1 MPTDRGG
8 VGPVRQGGVGDE
20 LELLV
25 PPGLPE
31 DQEDLADAVG
41 QFRNGV
47 EMGGVLG
54 RELRQRR
61 PVERRRSR
69 SELLGPVR
77 RGHANTVRG
86 RSCTRGWSV
95 SEGRWPSPPPG
106 PEGPAVP
113 GPIVARP
120 VPPCDT
126 AADAISC
133 ASDFSISLS
142 SARTPASFLAAASST
157 NRPDPCAAPVV
168 TGRTSRIAARYSAS
182 RIRGREMGGPV
193 VGSSRQRG
201 APMNDQAGDIQ
212 ASRIRIASTD
222 EIAAALDSAGLRLD
236 RAVIVLVGGAGTMG
250 EKEFETVAQVLRD
263 EVVPVAERRDAVVID
278 GGTDSGVMQLIGRA
292 RSALGGRFPLIGVA
306 AEGTVLVPG
315 AGTPS
320 PDAVRLEPNHT
331 LFLLVPGT
339 QWGDEAAWMMEVAGV
354 VAGRRSSV
362 TVLMNGGQIAYTDVA
377 ASLGSGRPVVVLAGS
392 GRTADAIAKARAGNG
407 GDNRAVEIAASPLT
421 TVADVGEAGMAAA
434 AIEAAL
440 DGG

>member
-1 MPTDRGG
+1 
-8 VGPVRQGGVGDE
+8 
-20 LELLV
+20 
-25 PPGLPE
+25 
-31 DQEDLADAVG
+31 
-41 QFRNGV
+41 
-47 EMGGVLG
+47 
-54 RELRQRR
+54 
-61 PVERRRSR
+61 
-69 SELLGPVR
+69 
-77 RGHANTVRG
+77 
-86 RSCTRGWSV
+86 
-95 SEGRWPSPPPG
+95 
-106 PEGPAVP
+106 
-113 GPIVARP
+113 
-120 VPPCDT
+120 
-126 AADAISC
+126 
-133 ASDFSISLS
+133 
-142 SARTPASFLAAASST
+142 
-157 NRPDPCAAPVV
+157 
-168 TGRTSRIAARYSAS
+168 
-182 RIRGREMGGPV
+182 
-193 VGSSRQRG
+193 
-201 APMNDQAGDIQ
+201 MNNQAGDIQ

-292 RSALGGRFPLIGVA
+292 RSTLGGRFPLIGVA

-320 PDAVRLEPNHT
+320 PDAVKLEPNHT

-339 QWGDEAAWMMEVAGV
+339 QWGDEARWMMDVAGVVAGV

-392 GRTADAIAKARAGNG
+392 GRTADAIAKARAGKG